1 MNELVT
7 IENGQPVVAQET
19 VNKIKEFNKV
29 KKEMEYQEK
38 LLKDG
43 LMKAMEECGIKNF
56 CIDGLSAVIKAGS
69 TRTTIDSTRLKNEC
83 PEIWEAYSKTSE
95 VKPSIVL
102 TVAE

>member
-1 MNELVT
+1 MNELVK

-19 VNKIKEFNKV
+19 VNKIKEFNKM

-38 LLKDG
+38 LLKEG
-43 LMKAMEECGIKNF
+43 LMNAMEECGIKSF
-56 CIDGLSAVIKAGS
+56 CIDGLSAVIKSGS

-83 PEIWEAYSKTSE
+83 PDIWEAYSKTSD